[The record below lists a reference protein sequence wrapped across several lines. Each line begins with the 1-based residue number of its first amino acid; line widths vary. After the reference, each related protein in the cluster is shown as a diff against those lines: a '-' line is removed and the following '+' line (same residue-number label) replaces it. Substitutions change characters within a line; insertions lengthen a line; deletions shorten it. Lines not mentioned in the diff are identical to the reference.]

1 MDRENIFLTQSKCR
15 SRNPEDSDHTDG
27 IMSDLLDTNEP
38 LTKNESSEFVKK
50 KRGDSD
56 NAYVECMKKMKICG
70 SCPIK

>member
-27 IMSDLLDTNEP
+27 SMSDLLDTNEP

-50 KRGDSD
+50 NAGDSD
-56 NAYVECMKKMKICG
+56 NAYVERMKKMKICG
-70 SCPIK
+70 PCPMK